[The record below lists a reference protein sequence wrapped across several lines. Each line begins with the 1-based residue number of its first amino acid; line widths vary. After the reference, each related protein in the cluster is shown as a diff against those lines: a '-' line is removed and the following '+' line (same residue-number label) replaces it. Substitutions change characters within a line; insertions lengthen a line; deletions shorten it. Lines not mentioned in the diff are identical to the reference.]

1 MTGLESSKRQPSI
14 KTCVSHLIHSN
25 RGLTIGGLEIAA
37 HLVMKKSTYGY
48 VCAVTMAMSLLASAG
63 LAGGEW
69 YVAGQ
74 VGVNFAD
81 RLANVEGTGSLIG
94 QKAQSPD
101 QDFDLKNATMYG
113 GKLGYFGNNGPIGLE
128 LDVFNSQPNI
138 KSFINTSTGEY
149 VPGVHLRVTNV
160 GVNLLLR
167 YPGQTFQPYVG
178 VGGAALVSHIADSAT
193 TRSDS
198 DVGFG
203 LNLLAGLRAFVTPYV
218 ALFAEYKYT
227 RGTLTFNDAFGS
239 VGGFSGDYRA
249 QHVVF
254 GVSYHFSLP

>member
-1 MTGLESSKRQPSI
+1 MSPTSFK
-14 KTCVSHLIHSN
+14 N

-48 VCAVTMAMSLLASAG
+48 VCAVTIAISLLATAR

-94 QKAQSPD
+94 QKAQSPG

-128 LDVFNSQPNI
+128 VDVFNSQPNI

-254 GVSYHFSLP
+254 GVSYHFSIP

>member
-1 MTGLESSKRQPSI
+1 MSRLNVSPQSKL
-14 KTCVSHLIHSN
+14 VSPTSFIQN

-63 LAGGEW
+63 QAGGEW